1 MELLTRLQD
10 DMKIA
15 MKSGDKSRLSVIRML
30 ISDVKIIDL
39 APKPITAEETVAAY
53 GKKLRKTQEEFQK
66 LGKTAEVEQLKYE
79 LGVVESYLP
88 KKASADETA
97 KLVDS
102 FLAQNSFTE
111 KQLGQAMGAF
121 MKIHGTSVEAGTAN
135 QLLRQKLAGK

>member
-79 LGVVESYLP
+79 LGVSRATYRRRLP
-88 KKASADETA
+88 QTKRPSLSIAFWPKTASP
-97 KLVDS
+97 K
-102 FLAQNSFTE
+102 NN
-111 KQLGQAMGAF
+111 LGKPWGR
-121 MKIHGTSVEAGTAN
+121 S
-135 QLLRQKLAGK
+135 